1 MNDKINATDR
11 EKINLLMQDVV
22 RLNEANMMLQKQMIN
37 LVTAVQS
44 GFDIINKELTRIAKL
59 P

>member
-1 MNDKINATDR
+1 MNEKINATDR

-22 RLNEANMMLQKQMIN
+22 RLNEANIKLQEQMIN

-44 GFDIINKELTRIAKL
+44 GFDIINKELTRIASK
-59 P
+59 

>member
-22 RLNEANMMLQKQMIN
+22 RLNEANMLLQKQMIN

-44 GFDIINKELTRIAKL
+44 GFDIINKELTRVASK
-59 P
+59 

>member
-22 RLNEANMMLQKQMIN
+22 RLNEANMLLQKQMIN
-37 LVTAVQS
+37 FVTAVQS
-44 GFDIINKELTRIAKL
+44 GFDIINKELTRVATK
-59 P
+59 

>member
-22 RLNEANMMLQKQMIN
+22 RLNEANIKLQEQMIN

-44 GFDIINKELTRIAKL
+44 GFDIINKELTRIASK
-59 P
+59 